1 MTWEAVLWTALATL
15 SPSISSLIWPRIEQR
30 LERWAEPMAA
40 FGPWLH
46 GVAPAYLALVT
57 GAILSR
63 DAGLRG
69 HDTVAWVG
77 GAFVCALVLAA
88 VGFTLRSRMT
98 HTAWPDPLR
107 ALADEPRWTLYRAA
121 GALWTWSHALGTA
134 IGLGLALAEWILT
147 HRLWRAEGVQR
158 KEVGGT
164 LVRIA
169 TSTLFFALTRNF
181 WLTALSQFVLMT
193 LLRRAPGRLAE
204 THPSTESGSAEA

>member
-15 SPSISSLIWPRIEQR
+15 SPSLSSLIWPRIEQR

-88 VGFTLRSRMT
+88 VGFSLRSRMS

-121 GALWTWSHALGTA
+121 GALWTWSHTLGTA

-158 KEVGGT
+158 KEVVGT

-193 LLRRAPGRLAE
+193 LLRRAPGRLVE